1 MIRQKIQLFSDI
13 ERSPDCFPYVIRHI
27 SFEIWRMTYGN
38 LHRGAVMLNSKTLF
52 SIALSLAFAA
62 SDSGASNAETQGP
75 DQMTTA
81 CRVPTYTYEV
91 VKDYPNDNRA
101 LNQGLVFH

>member
-13 ERSPDCFPYVIRHI
+13 ERSPDCFPYDMRHI
-27 SFEIWRMTYGN
+27 SYEIWRMSYGN

-62 SDSGASNAETQGP
+62 SGGGASNAESQRP
-75 DQMTTA
+75 DQRTATTGSH
-81 CRVPTYTYEV
+81 TYTYEV
-91 VKDYPNDNRA
+91 FKAYPHDYGEFT
-101 LNQGLVFH
+101 Q